1 MPSDTVFILEGEA
14 AMRVV
19 GAPRWGAA
27 FADELDVHV
36 AQHDVPQQISFFA
49 TWLSPPDGST
59 FEQHRRPGR
68 LVFHSVPR
76 YDGDLGRWTNIH
88 RLGWWDPE
96 DKALDDLFQT
106 LIDGRSGRT
115 DHLWARIPG
124 SAKYEA
130 AFVHII
136 PARHPTSDQ
145 RFGDASDRY
154 NRSVEN
160 AQAGQQVLDLER
172 GNKLDGRVISQAL
185 RNSDLGGRPNRLG
198 LNVAELITA
207 MESTLLGPV
216 LTYPRG
222 IAFFSLDEDRRP
234 VVDENLTTTYV
245 RGHHLVRLG
254 TDANR
259 WWTGT
264 WYGDTDS
271 DGNELGSQAKFNRIS
286 DEDSTKPVPVDAPM
300 TFWTTNT
307 PDAARIEVGLHARSH
322 QFGPHHVRVFKP
334 ENPNLIEA
342 QWPAPSGADAA
353 TIVRSVLTERY
364 GPNEQW
370 PEYLTREARI
380 LDGILQ
386 AHDAMTMS
394 ATSLAALFRRYGVA
408 TITSERLAKAAARRE
423 DEAHPIRALFKRR

>member
-1 MPSDTVFILEGEA
+1 MRSDNVFTLDGDT

-19 GAPRWGAA
+19 EAPRWGAA
-27 FADELDVHV
+27 FADALDEHV
-36 AQHDVPQQISFFA
+36 AQHGVPQQISFFA
-49 TWLSPPDGST
+49 TWQSDPDGST
-59 FEQHRRPGR
+59 FEQHRRPAK
-68 LVFHSVPR
+68 LVLQSVPR
-76 YDGDLGRWTNIH
+76 YDDDLGRWTNIH

-106 LIDGRSGRT
+106 VIDGRAGRT
-115 DHLWARIPG
+115 DQLWARIPG

-136 PARHPTSDQ
+136 PERHPTSDL
-145 RFGDASDRY
+145 RFSDMSDRHR
-154 NRSVEN
+154 RSVEN
-160 AQAGQQVLDLER
+160 AQANQQVLDLDR
-172 GNKLDGRVISQAL
+172 GNQLDGRAISQAL
-185 RNSDLGGRPNRLG
+185 RNSNLGGRPNRLG
-198 LNVAELITA
+198 LNVGELITA

-245 RGHHLVRLG
+245 RGYHLVQLG
-254 TDANR
+254 TDAYR

-264 WYGDTDS
+264 WHGDADS
-271 DGNELGSQAKFNRIS
+271 DGNEFGSQARFNRIA
-286 DEDSTKPVPVDAPM
+286 DEDTTKPVPIDAPM

-307 PDAARIEVGLHARSH
+307 PDAARIEVGLHARSR
-322 QFGPHHVRVFKP
+322 QFGPHHVRVFQP

-342 QWPAPSGADAA
+342 QWPAPSAADAA
-353 TIVRSVLTERY
+353 AIVRTLLTDRY
-364 GPNEQW
+364 GADEHW

-380 LDGILQ
+380 LDGILRS
-386 AHDAMTMS
+386 HGAMTMS
-394 ATSLAALFRRYGVA
+394 ATSLADRFRRYGVA
-408 TITSERLAKAAARRE
+408 TITSVRRAADAARRE